1 MNLGKRILSV
11 KGNEYRSALRNGRA
25 FDAIEMIAK
34 DYTSI
39 IDDILQVDI
48 LRDDDVVGTPLKKIL
63 KFSIYS
69 MSNYGRDSVYYDF
82 SERDEF
88 YNDYRMNLKINGMY
102 LPDAIDV
109 GEFLFNGLCLEP
121 SDFSEIIEDEEY
133 GSLQLATDIHTVMS
147 NADLCADLSV
157 RLQDAD
163 SLVSFMEICYDIF
176 INSFSHLSYE
186 EELDAIRYVPYTIL
200 TNYISTILFTISEE
214 LAHDIIRMYT
224 KKYSEF
230 KEFQIFESEYVYSY
244 PQSILECVQKDE
256 FGMLF
261 LYNYREVDEESLVL
275 TCISMMFK
283 NYLERRLIL

>member
-11 KGNEYRSALRNGRA
+11 KGNDYKLALRNGRA

-39 IDDILQVDI
+39 IDDILQVDG
-48 LRDDDVVGTPLKKIL
+48 LRDGDVIGTPLEKIL

-88 YNDYRMNLKINGMY
+88 YNDYKTNLKINGMY
-102 LPDAIDV
+102 LPEQIDT
-109 GEFLFNGLCLEP
+109 GKFLFDGLCMEP
-121 SDFSEIIEDEEY
+121 SDFSEVIEDEEY

-147 NADLCADLSV
+147 EADVCADLSV

-176 INSFSHLSYE
+176 VNSFSHLSYE

-200 TNYISTILFTISEE
+200 TDYISTILFTISAE

-224 KKYSEF
+224 KKYPEF
-230 KEFQIFESEYVYSY
+230 KEFQIFDSECVYNY

-261 LYNYREVDEESLVL
+261 LYNYREVEEESLVL